1 MIQMNKNTSFVSAY
15 NFWSYLLIAIVFF
28 NYLFFRALVIDNN
41 SFIYVITFILNYIVL
56 ISFFLLV
63 FYKFYNCIFNSEPFL
78 AAFGILFLISGTLRI
93 YAIEINIYNYI
104 ELLYFISIFV
114 LTIKI
119 FVSIIKSNNIIEL
132 DRGVYVF
139 MLLALASS
147 NINYILISANKIID
161 TDIFHYISTFIST
174 YMSKLSSFSFLI
186 LMIAYILIFM
196 KKVVMKNINKSFF
209 FIIMM
214 VILSII
220 AILVFGNSFF
230 LIVISFFG
238 ALGIVMY
245 LPFTVYLVVIIMFLM
260 TLFTSFMSCL
270 VSKYYCPKLIVFT
283 LFMLAGL
290 DMSNFGLRLISVF
303 AVMEMLSIC
312 NNEKD
317 YDEHLTNNNI

>member
-1 MIQMNKNTSFVSAY
+1 MIQMNKNTSFVDAY

-28 NYLFFRALVIDNN
+28 NYLFFRSLIIDNN
-41 SFIYVITFILNYIVL
+41 SFIYLITFILDYIVL

-78 AAFGILFLISGTLRI
+78 AVFGILFIISGTLRL

-104 ELLYFISIFV
+104 ELLYFISIFI

-119 FVSIIKSNNIIEL
+119 FHSIIKSNNIMEL
-132 DRGVYVF
+132 DRGIYVF
-139 MLLALASS
+139 MLISLASS
-147 NINYILISANKIID
+147 NINYILISSNKIID
-161 TDIFHYISTFIST
+161 TDIFHYISTFISS

-186 LMIAYILIFM
+186 LMIAYILFFM

-220 AILVFGNSFF
+220 AILVFGNYFF
-230 LIVISFFG
+230 LIVVSFFG

-260 TLFTSFMSCL
+260 TLFTSFMSSL
-270 VSKYYCPKLIVFT
+270 VSRYYYPKLIVFT

-290 DMSNFGLRLISVF
+290 DMSNFALRLISVF
-303 AVMEMLSIC
+303 AIMEMLAVC
-312 NNEKD
+312 NSKKD
-317 YDEHLTNNNI
+317 DEEYLTNNTL

>member
-119 FVSIIKSNNIIEL
+119 FISIIKSNNIMEL
-132 DRGVYVF
+132 DRGIYVF

-220 AILVFGNSFF
+220 AILVFGSSFF

-260 TLFTSFMSCL
+260 TLFTSFMSCF
-270 VSKYYCPKLIVFT
+270 VSKYYSPKLIVFT

-290 DMSNFGLRLISVF
+290 DMSNFALRLISVF
-303 AVMEMLSIC
+303 AVMEILSMFDY
-312 NNEKD
+312 EKEYTND
-317 YDEHLTNNNI
+317 LTNNNL

>member
-1 MIQMNKNTSFVSAY
+1 MIQMNKNTSFVGAY

-41 SFIYVITFILNYIVL
+41 SFVYVITFILNYIVL

-63 FYKFYNCIFNSEPFL
+63 FYKFYSCIFNSEIFL
-78 AAFGILFLISGTLRI
+78 AVFGILFLITGTLRL
-93 YAIEINIYNYI
+93 YAIEISVYNYI
-104 ELLYFISIFV
+104 ELLYFLSIFI

-119 FVSIIKSNNIIEL
+119 FVSIIKSNDIMEL

-139 MLLALASS
+139 MLLSLASS
-147 NINYILISANKIID
+147 NINYILISANKIVD
-161 TDIFHYISTFIST
+161 TDIFHYISTFISA

-220 AILVFGNSFF
+220 AILVFGSSFF

-260 TLFTSFMSCL
+260 TLFTSFMSCF
-270 VSKYYCPKLIVFT
+270 VSKYYSPKLIVFT

-290 DMSNFGLRLISVF
+290 DMSNFALRLISVF
-303 AVMEMLSIC
+303 AVMEILSMFDY
-312 NNEKD
+312 EKEYTND
-317 YDEHLTNNNI
+317 LTNNNL

>member
-1 MIQMNKNTSFVSAY
+1 MIQMNKNTSFVDAY

-28 NYLFFRALVIDNN
+28 NYLFFRSLIIDNN
-41 SFIYVITFILNYIVL
+41 SFIYLITFILDYIVL

-78 AAFGILFLISGTLRI
+78 AVFGILFIISGTLRL

-104 ELLYFISIFV
+104 ELLYFLSIFI

-119 FVSIIKSNNIIEL
+119 FASIIKSNNIMEL
-132 DRGVYVF
+132 DRGIYVF
-139 MLLALASS
+139 MFLSLASS
-147 NINYILISANKIID
+147 NINYILVSANKIID
-161 TDIFHYISTFIST
+161 TDIFHYISTFISA

-186 LMIAYILIFM
+186 LMIAYILFFM
-196 KKVVMKNINKSFF
+196 KKVVMENINKSFF

-220 AILVFGNSFF
+220 AMLVFGNSFF
-230 LIVISFFG
+230 LIVVSFFG

-260 TLFTSFMSCL
+260 TLFTSFMSSL
-270 VSKYYCPKLIVFT
+270 VSKYYYPKLIVFT

-290 DMSNFGLRLISVF
+290 DMSNFALRLISVF
-303 AVMEMLSIC
+303 AIMEMLAVC
-312 NNEKD
+312 NTKKD
-317 YDEHLTNNNI
+317 DAEYLTNNTL

>member
-78 AAFGILFLISGTLRI
+78 AVFGILFLISGTLRL

-119 FVSIIKSNNIIEL
+119 FVSIIKSNNIMEL

-220 AILVFGNSFF
+220 AILVFGSSFF

-260 TLFTSFMSCL
+260 TLFTSFMSCF
-270 VSKYYCPKLIVFT
+270 VSKYYSPKLIVFT

-290 DMSNFGLRLISVF
+290 DMSNFALRLISVF
-303 AVMEMLSIC
+303 AVMEILSMFDY
-312 NNEKD
+312 EKEYTND
-317 YDEHLTNNNI
+317 LTNNNL